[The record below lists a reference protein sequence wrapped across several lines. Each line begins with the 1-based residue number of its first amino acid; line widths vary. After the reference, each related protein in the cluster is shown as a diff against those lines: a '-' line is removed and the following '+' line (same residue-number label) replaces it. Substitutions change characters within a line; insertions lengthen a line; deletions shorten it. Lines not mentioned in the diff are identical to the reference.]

1 MLTQKILFITASD
14 APRVREK
21 IKTWTG
27 SFEDD
32 RYAVA
37 FQVGG
42 WVIFSNSVLRSTVN
56 GQVVATEV
64 YDSWDPPADNPR
76 LDSSGRSQHT
86 YFDNGRL
93 SQRDPAY
100 RRVAVNF
107 FVDYAL
113 SNYLRQRKFVVE
125 PTEKTRNIL
134 GGRLPET
141 QADVAKLICED
152 PNVLDSIEFVDAD
165 FDPEQISLATRQ
177 VCEQILESP
186 RTAAA
191 FVDNPEAFLKE
202 YTPGGEEL
210 PPLEAQALLSAARDK
225 PELVRNAADCVE
237 LGASKGDGNV
247 YILIGVDPETG
258 QPKRDWIDWALTE
271 ANAHFAQTGSWP
283 AFGHFITDAR
293 LRYHVVLGPGTGD
306 RERRFLEFSGNV
318 ILPPPS
324 QTKPGAAQ

>member
-14 APRVREK
+14 ASRVREK

-42 WVIFSNSVLRSTVN
+42 WVIFSNSIFRSTVN
-56 GQVVATEV
+56 GQIVATEV

-86 YFDNGRL
+86 YFDNGKL

-125 PTEKTRNIL
+125 PTEKTRRIL

-165 FDPEQISLATRQ
+165 FDPEQISPATRQ
-177 VCEQILESP
+177 VCEKILNSP
-186 RTAAA
+186 QAAEA
-191 FVDNPEAFLKE
+191 FVNNPEASLKE
-202 YTPGGEEL
+202 YTPSGEEL
-210 PPLEAQALLSAARDK
+210 PTHEAQALLYAAREK
-225 PELVRNAADCVE
+225 PELVRNAADYVE
-237 LGASKGDGNV
+237 LGASRGDGNV
-247 YILIGVDPETG
+247 YILIGVDPEIG
-258 QPKRDWIDWALTE
+258 RPKREWIDWALTE
-271 ANAHFAQTGSWP
+271 ADAHFAQTGSWP
-283 AFGHFITDAR
+283 AYGHFITDAR
-293 LRYHVVLGPGTGD
+293 LRYHVVLGPGTGE

-318 ILPPPS
+318 ILPPS
-324 QTKPGAAQ
+324 QTKPDAAQ